1 MAERSPFAQYK
12 MRRLAL
18 QMRSFTVNEL
28 KASSGASTET
38 IYGFLHDLK
47 QKQEDLFATESLGS
61 ERPGRP
67 SLRYTLTARGIDFLA
82 SQNVAVAKEFNEAA
96 FTEDPSLRPM
106 SRKTRK
112 SQGGIGVL
120 QRGLRI
126 RGEITG
132 TEDFEI
138 HGSVEGFIRLEQFRV
153 TVQATAEVHADII
166 AREVVIWG
174 KVKGNVRAIE
184 RIEIKKDG
192 ALRGD
197 ITAARVMI
205 EDGAD
210 FKGSI
215 EIDRSGVVETT
226 GKISKPKAAD
236 LRAATHR

>member
-18 QMRSFTVNEL
+18 QLRSFTVNEL
-28 KASSGASTET
+28 KAASGASTET

-61 ERPGRP
+61 EGPGRP

-106 SRKTRK
+106 SRKTRRSQAGVVVLK
-112 SQGGIGVL
+112 S
-120 QRGLRI
+120 GLHI
-126 RGEITG
+126 KGEITG
-132 TEDFEI
+132 AQDFEI
-138 HGSVEGFIRLEQFRV
+138 HGSVEGFIQLDQSRL
-153 TVQATAEVHADII
+153 TVQATADVHADII

-174 KVKGNVRAIE
+174 KVKGDVRAIE
-184 RIEIKKDG
+184 RVEIKKDG

-197 ITAARVMI
+197 ITTARVMI
-205 EDGAD
+205 EDGAY

-215 EIDRSGVVETT
+215 QIDKGGVVETKE
-226 GKISKPKAAD
+226 KIPKSKAAE
-236 LRAATHR
+236 LRAATQR